1 MQLHAL
7 SAFDDNYIW
16 LLEEAGQVL
25 VVDPG
30 EAGPVLAAAASG
42 RRPDAVLLTHHH
54 GDHVGGVPELL
65 RQWPDLEVIAPV
77 DERIAHATRRV
88 GEGDVV
94 ELCGHAFQ
102 VLEVPGH
109 TRSHVAF
116 HASEDGGIL
125 FSGDTLFSL
134 GCGRLFEGSPAQM
147 HHSLSRLAALP
158 GSTRVCCGHEY
169 TLANAAFARAV
180 EPDNEALARRT
191 EEVHAMRTAHRPTL
205 PSSLADERACN
216 PFLRCDQ
223 PQVAAA
229 AARHAGQPPGGP
241 VETFA
246 ALRAWKDGFRA

>member
-1 MQLHAL
+1 MRLQPLP
-7 SAFDDNYIW
+7 AFDDNYIW
-16 LLEEAGQVL
+16 LLERAGQVV

-30 EAGPVLAAAASG
+30 EAAPVLAAAASG
-42 RRPDAVLLTHHH
+42 PRPDMVLLTHHH
-54 GDHVGGVPELL
+54 ADHVGGVAGLL
-65 RQWPDLEVIAPV
+65 ERWPDLEVIAPV

-88 GEGDVV
+88 REGDVV
-94 ELCGHAFQ
+94 EACRMAFA

-116 HASEDGGIL
+116 HAAEDGGLL

-134 GCGRLFEGSPAQM
+134 GCGRLFEGTPAQM
-147 HHSLSRLAALP
+147 HHSLARMAALP

-169 TLANAAFARAV
+169 TLSNAAFARAV
-180 EPDNEALARRT
+180 EPGNAALARRT
-191 EEVHAMRTAHRPTL
+191 EEAHAMRNADHPTL
-205 PSSLADERACN
+205 PSLLSDELACN
-216 PFLRCDQ
+216 PFLRCEQ

-229 AARHAGQPPGGP
+229 VARHAGRAPGGP